1 MIRKQISLYKNKDC
15 QILGFSMSLAQIPS
29 EVGFNELLARFGVT
43 ANQLTRKFYKNPTE
57 LSLEPSLSPSKTR
70 QFAQSLIDFA
80 CVYGYDYR
88 AGLYFLDR
96 TAGKEQIL
104 ATSLD

>member
-1 MIRKQISLYKNKDC
+1 MIRKQIALYKNKNR
-15 QILGFSMSLAQIPS
+15 QVLGFSMSLAQIPN
-29 EVGFNELLARFGVT
+29 EVGFTELLAKFGVRGS
-43 ANQLTRKFYKNPTE
+43 QLNKKLYQSSSE

-80 CVYGYDYR
+80 CNCGYDYR
-88 AGLYFLDR
+88 CGLYFLDR
-96 TAGKEQIL
+96 TANKEQIL